1 MTVLRRSPLLAL
13 LLPLL
18 PALLPA
24 QGRPSARPVSWL
36 DSIAVIASS
45 AVARTENISR
55 TFNEATRKDATTWDF
70 MLTGSAR
77 RQVSRE
83 TMLGLSAEAGTFLEP
98 SFDRNNRSSFGARA
112 NAQWKFGLGPFA
124 PVLQGEVG
132 LIYQATR
139 LGSARGFTT
148 EVSLR
153 AAKRITSEV
162 RASVFARWSDHAAK
176 GRTFDTTQFASEVDV
191 TWDFAEQWS
200 LSASAGWQDGDLVV
214 NASPGVWAAAL
225 ADVLNPRA
233 TAYYRS
239 LNREVTE
246 LYGPGWVSYRNEA
259 RTNLWS
265 AALAY
270 RPSNELT
277 VELRLSDLHVVN
289 HVGARY
295 PSRSWGLSASW
306 HF

>member
-1 MTVLRRSPLLAL
+1 MPVLRRSPLLAL
-13 LLPLL
+13 LLPLI

-24 QGRPSARPVSWL
+24 QGRPSTRQVSWL
-36 DSIAVIASS
+36 DSIAVVAGSTI
-45 AVARTENISR
+45 ARTENISR
-55 TFNEATRKDATTWDF
+55 TFNEPTRKDATTWDF
-70 MLTGSAR
+70 MVTGSMR

-98 SFDRNNRSSFGARA
+98 SFDRNNRSSLGGRA
-112 NAQWKFGLGPFA
+112 SAQWKFGLGPFA
-124 PVLQGEVG
+124 PVLQGEIG

-148 EVSLR
+148 DFSLR

-162 RASVFARWSDHAAK
+162 RTSVFARWSDHAAR
-176 GRTFDTTQFASEVDV
+176 GRTFDTTQFASGLDV

-200 LSASAGWQDGDLVV
+200 LSASVGWQDGDLVV

-225 ADVLNPRA
+225 ADVLNPRE
-233 TAYYRS
+233 TAYYQS

-277 VELRLSDLHVVN
+277 VELRLSDLYVVN